1 MCRSSVYELMR
12 DVSSSLRRLS
22 ECSLT
27 LPELDQSLRGDNQYS
42 TVQYSTVQ
50 CNTVQYS

>member
-12 DVSSSLRRLS
+12 DVSSHLRRLS

-27 LPELDQSLRGDNQYS
+27 IPELDQSLRGDNQGRAIRGES
-42 TVQYSTVQ
+42 L
-50 CNTVQYS
+50 